1 MFNKKTTGILSV
13 LGASIMWAL
22 EPIFAKLSF
31 QTTDFFN
38 TFATRILFCLFAITI
53 YILLTNPRQL
63 IVTRKQ
69 LGWLLYLSFAATLFA
84 DFIYTYA
91 LTKVMV
97 INAVLIGHMQ
107 PIFIVV
113 LGYFILK
120 SDRLTKF
127 DYLGILFMIFAGLF
141 VTTKTMNNIKM
152 LKFGTSGD
160 LYVLMATIAWATTA
174 ITTRKYLK
182 EIPAGVIAFYRFL
195 FAGVIFFIYMIIF
208 KTIKINNIY
217 QVLLGFTIGIGTI
230 LYYEGL
236 RRIKAAQVS
245 ALELSTPFFASF
257 LGYVVLNEIITALQI
272 IGLFLLIMGIFFLSQ
287 KEKNP

>member
-1 MFNKKTTGILSV
+1 MLNNKSAGILSV
-13 LGASIMWAL
+13 LVASIMWAL
-22 EPIFAKLSF
+22 EPILVKLSF
-31 QTTDFFN
+31 QKTDFLN
-38 TFATRILFCLFAITI
+38 TFGTRILFSLVVITI
-53 YILLTNPRQL
+53 YILFTNPRYL
-63 IVTRKQ
+63 IVSRKQ
-69 LGWLLYLSFAATLFA
+69 FGWLLYLSLAATLFA

-113 LGYFILK
+113 LGYFFLK

-127 DYLGILFMIFAGLF
+127 DYLGIIFMIFAGLF
-141 VTTKTMNNIKM
+141 VTTKTINNIKL

-160 LYVLMATIAWATTA
+160 LYVLMATLAWATTA
-174 ITTRKYLK
+174 IVTRKYLK
-182 EIPAGVIAFYRFL
+182 EITSSAIAFYRFL
-195 FAGVIFFIYMIIF
+195 FAGIIFFAYMAL
-208 KTIKINNIY
+208 TQGLKINNIY
-217 QVLLGFTIGIGTI
+217 QILLGFTIGTGTI

-257 LGYVVLNEIITALQI
+257 LGYVVLKETIAVLQI
-272 IGLFLLIMGIFFLSQ
+272 FGLFLLIIGIFFLSQ
-287 KEKNP
+287 REEIY

>member
-1 MFNKKTTGILSV
+1 MLNNKNTGILSV
-13 LGASIMWAL
+13 LIASIMWAL
-22 EPIFAKLSF
+22 EPILAKLSF
-31 QTTDFFN
+31 QTTDFLN
-38 TFATRILFCLFAITI
+38 TFGTRILFSLVVITI
-53 YILLTNPRQL
+53 YILFTNPRNL

-69 LGWLLYLSFAATLFA
+69 FGWLLYLSLAATLFA

-91 LTKVMV
+91 LTRVMV

-113 LGYFILK
+113 LGYFFLK
-120 SDRLTKF
+120 SDRLIKF
-127 DYLGILFMIFAGLF
+127 DYLGIIFMIFAGLF
-141 VTTKTMNNIKM
+141 VTTKTINNIKL

-182 EIPAGVIAFYRFL
+182 EIPASAIAFYRFL
-195 FAGVIFFIYMIIF
+195 FAAIIFFIYMSLAQGL
-208 KTIKINNIY
+208 KINNIY
-217 QVLLGFTIGIGTI
+217 QILLGFTIGTGTI

-257 LGYVVLNEIITALQI
+257 LGYVVLKETIAVLQI
-272 IGLFLLIMGIFFLSQ
+272 FGLFLLIIGIFFLSQ
-287 KEKNP
+287 REEIY

>member
-195 FAGVIFFIYMIIF
+195 FAGIIFFIYMIIF
-208 KTIKINNIY
+208 QTIKINNIY

-257 LGYVVLNEIITALQI
+257 LGYVVLKEVITILQVL
-272 IGLFLLIMGIFFLSQ
+272 GLFLLIIGIFFLSQ
-287 KEKNP
+287 REEIH